1 MSYIISP
8 PIPPLRILEKG
19 MPTPLQPSGIFVLYL
34 AEEDK
39 SARGNETIK
48 ERITFLSIFTNLLY
62 QNQWVPWIDKVRTQF
77 QNFQLIGTIPSF

>member
-1 MSYIISP
+1 
-8 PIPPLRILEKG
+8 

-62 QNQWVPWIDKVRTQF
+62 QNQWGPWIDKVRTQF